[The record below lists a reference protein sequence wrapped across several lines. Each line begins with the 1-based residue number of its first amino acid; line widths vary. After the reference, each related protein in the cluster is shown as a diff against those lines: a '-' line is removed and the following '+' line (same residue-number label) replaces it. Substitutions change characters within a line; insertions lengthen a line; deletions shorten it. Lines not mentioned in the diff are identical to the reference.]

1 MNLRTIG
8 PLFVCI
14 LIYMTSASADMIPYV
29 CNWRG
34 CKIENKLVYLEAK
47 DHILEVLQS
56 FSSEPIRRLLK
67 SGTGG
72 LTKPA
77 ADSLTGLMRDLDQ
90 VKFYIVANGY
100 VAPQG
105 RISGFKY
112 LVESKSVYLTM
123 GAFETIA
130 SYGREVA
137 EGILL
142 HEALGALG
150 YVDDDYQISALLMAL
165 SRHSGVVPLGL
176 QSYLFNLEERASSPV
191 GPIRRIEPGR
201 EYDILAG
208 GGSTESGGGGDA
220 LMAFVKSMVIQT
232 LVNDQATASTIINI
246 LQNLRLENQIVAP
259 FSSASSDQPPVI
271 VYPLSS
277 EDFLRSVSIE
287 FLDPKCIYLISRMSR
302 LGSRTTLPH
311 LHKNVLAHLNHCGK
325 QFNEAR

>member
-1 MNLRTIG
+1 MKLRTIG
-8 PLFVCI
+8 PMLVCI
-14 LIYMTSASADMIPYV
+14 LIYMTSASADNITYA
-29 CNWRG
+29 CSRAG

-47 DHILEVLQS
+47 DKILRVLQD

-67 SGTGG
+67 SGTR
-72 LTKPA
+72 LIEPA
-77 ADSLTGLMRDLDQ
+77 RNSLTRLLRDLNQ
-90 VKFYIVANGY
+90 VKFYIVAKGY

-105 RISGFKY
+105 RFSGFKY

-123 GAFETIA
+123 GAFETMT

-150 YVDDDYQISALLMAL
+150 NVDDDYQISALLMAL
-165 SRHSGVVPLGL
+165 SRHSGVVPLDL
-176 QSYLFNLEERASSPV
+176 QSYLLKFEERASSPV
-191 GPIRRIEPGR
+191 GPIRMIEPGR

-232 LVNDQATASTIINI
+232 LVNDQATVSTIINI
-246 LQNLRLENQIVAP
+246 LQNLRLENQIVAR
-259 FSSASSDQPPVI
+259 FSSASSDQPPVRI
-271 VYPLSS
+271 YPLSS
-277 EDFLRSVSIE
+277 EDFLRAVRIE
-287 FLDPKCIYLISRMSR
+287 FQDPKCIYLISWMSR

-311 LHKNVLAHLNHCGK
+311 LHKNVLAHLNHCGEK
-325 QFNEAR
+325 FNEAR